1 MQEDRKTIYLRLL
14 VELAVAAVAIAFAAL
29 LGRPILGI
37 MLPFI
42 LAFIMAWALNPVIQI
57 LQRRLRLTRKLFSY
71 ILVLMIYAVLGV
83 LAFVFVTQMIGQLID
98 LVGAVPSIVA
108 QMQKAYNALMQ
119 YILQLLDMLP
129 PGYEEVRQEVLSLFA
144 SAWDWLRGVITRLVS
159 GAVGITSGVAM

>member
-37 MLPFI
+37 MMPFI

-129 PGYEEVRQEVLSLFA
+129 PGYEEVRQEVL
-144 SAWDWLRGVITRLVS
+144 
-159 GAVGITSGVAM
+159 

>member
-129 PGYEEVRQEVLSLFA
+129 PA
-144 SAWDWLRGVITRLVS
+144 TRRCARRCSRCLPAP
-159 GAVGITSGVAM
+159 GTGCVA

>member
-83 LAFVFVTQMIGQLID
+83 LASLALFWDGIFKTNKEQGGFSFSLIAAVVIAM
-98 LVGAVPSIVA
+98 LVPNIIEKQGLRKIPKVRTTMAI
-108 QMQKAYNALMQ
+108 ALMVCIVV
-119 YILQLLDMLP
+119 YFLYMGLTT
-129 PGYEEVRQEVLSLFA
+129 GFNFRA
-144 SAWDWLRGVITRLVS
+144 
-159 GAVGITSGVAM
+159 